1 MSMAERIDSGKSRA
15 DNFLALDSNLMGSF
29 VLFNA
34 MMNSP
39 NFAKGKMVAAK
50 ILSII
55 EKPKEGTEASPIKDG
70 SETLTK
76 QNASMDI
83 VFRNV
88 WFKYPLESSKWVLR
102 NFNLTIKGGQKIG
115 LIGESGCG
123 KSTIVQL
130 LLRFYDPQ
138 EGEITIGG
146 INIQEL
152 TISSLRSMFGLVQQE
167 PVLFNTSIMEN
178 VIYGKLDANAQE
190 IVSAAKMANAHDFI

>member
-1 MSMAERIDSGKSRA
+1 MIYFTLNEEMILTKNNLSWVLLEYYFILHFIWKIFFYDNHLYFYFYID
-15 DNFLALDSNLMGSF
+15 FI
-29 VLFNA
+29 LFFN
-34 MMNSP
+34 P
-39 NFAKGKMVAAK
+39 NCFHIK
-50 ILSII
+50 ILFII
-55 EKPKEGTEASPIKDG
+55 ARPKEGAETSPIKDG

-83 VFRNV
+83 VFHNV

-138 EGEITIGG
+138 EGEITING

-152 TISSLRSMFGLVQQE
+152 NISSLRSMFGLVQQE
-167 PVLFNTSIMEN
+167 PVLF
-178 VIYGKLDANAQE
+178 K
-190 IVSAAKMANAHDFI
+190 

>member
-1 MSMAERIDSGKSRA
+1 
-15 DNFLALDSNLMGSF
+15 
-29 VLFNA
+29 
-34 MMNSP
+34 
-39 NFAKGKMVAAK
+39 MVAAK

-55 EKPKEGTEASPIKDG
+55 ARPKEGTETSPIKDG

-83 VFRNV
+83 VFHNV

-138 EGEITIGG
+138 EGEITING

-152 TISSLRSMFGLVQQE
+152 NISSLRSMFGLVQQE

-178 VIYGKLDANAQE
+178 VIYGKPDANAQE
-190 IVSAAKMANAHDFI
+190 IVSATKMANAH